1 MKFKFLLLILVNVL
15 ALMSVLVTGARV
27 MAAPIAV
34 KGVALNATLMK
45 PASGIKLELIRPAAS
60 GDGSLLGET
69 TVDKDG
75 RFAFP
80 AREMAADDLL
90 IVRGA
95 YQGYGY
101 LATAFDGQAR
111 LKEFGVT
118 VNPQQVQ
125 LTVYEASKKP
135 PKLQFQ
141 VHHLAIE
148 SAADGLKCI
157 ERIVVNNP
165 SKSTYVG
172 VGDVDGTV
180 LLDIPKTAK
189 NIKMDPKIP
198 GKLVQTS
205 HGWMAT
211 TPIAPSAYTDKN
223 PLAGPNAIIFSYTME
238 WPSALPWARQVD
250 VSQKIL
256 YPTKFFFIARK
267 TDDRVLQVSAPQLSP
282 DTEQELPID
291 GQSEVRLVNSI
302 GRPMGD
308 EAALSPDTQ
317 LKMTIKREVNALFW
331 VFVAFIG
338 ALLLGVPLV
347 LRASKRRPS
356 QLAEGDE
363 DGYPDDEFDDEES
376 WSDDAEPAH
385 AASVVSA
392 AATNESSAKRAQGQG
407 NASSFSPLQTSLQA
421 QALIEEIA
429 QLDDEFERGEID
441 ETTYQTQRK
450 QRKSRLLQ
458 QLSKP

>member
-1 MKFKFLLLILVNVL
+1 MKFKLWLLILVT
-15 ALMSVLVTGARV
+15 ALCLRSVQ
-27 MAAPIAV
+27 AAPVQI

-45 PASGIKLELIRPAAS
+45 PATGVRLELIRPAAT
-60 GDGSLLGET
+60 GDGTLLGET
-69 TVDKDG
+69 KVDKDG

-80 AREMAADDLL
+80 AREMAKDDLL

-101 LATAFDGQAR
+101 LATAYDGQAR

-125 LTVYEASKKP
+125 LMVYEASKKP
-135 PKLQFQ
+135 PKLEFQ

-148 SAADGLKCI
+148 SAADGLKCV
-157 ERIVVNNP
+157 ERIVVLNP
-165 SKSTYVG
+165 SKTTYVG
-172 VGDVDGTV
+172 VGNVDGTV
-180 LLDIPKTAK
+180 LLDIPKAAK
-189 NIKMDPKIP
+189 GLKMDAKIP
-198 GKLVQTS
+198 GRLVQTS

-211 TPIAPSAYTDKN
+211 TPIAPSAYTDTN
-223 PLAGPNAIIFSYTME
+223 PLAGPNAIIFSYTLA

-267 TDDRVLQVSAPQLSP
+267 TDDRVLQVTAPQLSP

-291 GQSEVRLVNSI
+291 GNSEIRVVNSI
-302 GRPMGD
+302 GRPMGN
-308 EAALSPDTQ
+308 EAALQPETQ
-317 LKMTIKREVNALFW
+317 LNMTIKREVNALFW
-331 VFVAFIG
+331 VFVAFLT

-347 LRASKRRPS
+347 LRASKRRPT
-356 QLAEGDE
+356 ARENRYDD
-363 DGYPDDEFDDEES
+363 DGFEDEER
-376 WSDDAEPAH
+376 WLDEAEPAN

-392 AATNESSAKRAQGQG
+392 AAMNDGAGAQRNGTH
-407 NASSFSPLQTSLQA
+407 FSPLHTSPQA

-429 QLDDEFERGEID
+429 QLDDKFERGEID
-441 ETTYQTQRK
+441 EAAYQEQRK
-450 QRKSRLLQ
+450 GRKALLLK
-458 QLSKP
+458 QLSNSQSA